1 MIDEFNVP
9 ELATSGATMLVAE
22 MVRSSWEAVRGGMV
36 GIFRHGSEA
45 RAAEEIH
52 DLDLRHESVVQSSEE
67 ERATVEEQV
76 RGMLSIQLAG
86 FLQRHPSAA
95 AELFALVDENQEST
109 SASGTGPVM
118 TAKGN
123 TGSQVLMSGGSI
135 TGSVSF
141 RGEPTQ

>member
-1 MIDEFNVP
+1 MDEFNVT

-22 MVRSSWEAVRGGMV
+22 MVRSSWEAVRGAMV
-36 GIFRHGSEA
+36 GIFRHGSED

-67 ERATVEEQV
+67 ERAAVEERV
-76 RGMLSIQLAG
+76 HGMLFIQLAG
-86 FLQRHPSAA
+86 FLQRHPAAA
-95 AELFALVDENQEST
+95 AELFALVEEKQDSE

-123 TGSQVLMSGGSI
+123 TGSQVLMAGGSI

-141 RGEPTQ
+141 RGEPTP